1 MGSKFGCLIICL
13 LSMSCKCASK
23 LQAQQGIEGMVIKV
37 SGNQMPSPD
46 IPRTPQKGFKTT
58 LYIYELTNL
67 SQVVKQNESAFYS
80 TIYSKF
86 VTKVETKEDG
96 KYKVSLP
103 EGKYSLF
110 VKKGELFYANIF
122 DGEGNIAPVTIEKGK
137 MTTVVTKVDY
147 DAVY

>member
-1 MGSKFGCLIICL
+1 
-13 LSMSCKCASK
+13 MSCKCASK
-23 LQAQQGIEGMVIKV
+23 LQAQQGIEGLVIKV

-80 TIYSKF
+80 TINSKF

>member
-1 MGSKFGCLIICL
+1 
-13 LSMSCKCASK
+13 MSCKCASK

>member
-1 MGSKFGCLIICL
+1 
-13 LSMSCKCASK
+13 MSCKCASK

-80 TIYSKF
+80 TINSKF

>member
-1 MGSKFGCLIICL
+1 
-13 LSMSCKCASK
+13 MSCKCASK

-46 IPRTPQKGFKTT
+46 IPKTPQKGFKTT

-80 TIYSKF
+80 TINSKF

>member
-13 LSMSCKCASK
+13 LSISCKCASK

-46 IPRTPQKGFKTT
+46 IPKTPQKGFKTT

-80 TIYSKF
+80 AINSKF

-96 KYKVSLP
+96 TFKVSLP

-110 VKKGELFYANIF
+110 VKKEELFYANLY
-122 DGEGNIAPVTIEKGK
+122 DGEGNIAPVEVAKGK
-137 MTTVVTKVDY
+137 MTRIVTKVDY

>member
-1 MGSKFGCLIICL
+1 
-13 LSMSCKCASK
+13 MSCKCASK

-80 TIYSKF
+80 TINSKF
-86 VTKVETKEDG
+86 VIKVETKEDG